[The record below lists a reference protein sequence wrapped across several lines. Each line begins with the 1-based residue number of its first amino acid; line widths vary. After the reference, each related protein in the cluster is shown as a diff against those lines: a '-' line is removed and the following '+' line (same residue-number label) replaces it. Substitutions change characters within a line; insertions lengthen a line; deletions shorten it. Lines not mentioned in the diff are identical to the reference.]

1 MRMQFRKHFRS
12 VRHLVARRLLDRER
26 KGASLASAPI
36 GPFAR
41 FIQRLMETPMAI
53 PEDLE
58 LESPVEGWII
68 EPKGYV
74 FVHTPA
80 KDSSL
85 LADAPC
91 ALVGAQLLFKEPFQ
105 SAADWRSKVL
115 AAGLTLT
122 FPSSETRN
130 AFLREIVPAY
140 AMTGE
145 LPDRQYI
152 LPLLLISVITYIVL
166 TGMAYLLPRY
176 LTKRIEDEGPVGFAL
191 MFGNVGF
198 MGYPV
203 VASIFGHEAIFYA
216 AVLNVVNTFA
226 VFTIGTMLI
235 TGKSEVEGSK
245 FQKKVLYSTPMLA
258 AYLTMAIVALRID
271 NIPAFISQPLTMI
284 GNITVPAALL
294 IVGSSMSH
302 LSPRAML
309 GNGTVYATTLFRLA
323 ILPIAIYYLCR
334 ALGFSEFVVNINTI
348 VIAMP
353 VATYGTILCLRH
365 GKDTT
370 FITEVT
376 FITTLISM
384 LTIPALV
391 MVFF

>member
-1 MRMQFRKHFRS
+1 MATVMITLFAIVVVGYAAGKLGYLGGTFDK
-12 VRHLVARRLLDRER
+12 RL
-26 KGASLASAPI
+26 
-36 GPFAR
+36 
-41 FIQRLMETPMAI
+41 
-53 PEDLE
+53 
-58 LESPVEGWII
+58 
-68 EPKGYV
+68 
-74 FVHTPA
+74 
-80 KDSSL
+80 
-85 LADAPC
+85 
-91 ALVGAQLLFKEPFQ
+91 
-105 SAADWRSKVL
+105 SKVVIDITCPAL
-115 AAGLTLT
+115 IL
-122 FPSSETRN
+122 SS
-130 AFLREIVPAY
+130 

-176 LTKRIEDEGPVGFAL
+176 LTKRIEDEGPIGFAL

>member
-1 MRMQFRKHFRS
+1 MATVMITLFAIVVVGYAAGKLGYLGGTFDK
-12 VRHLVARRLLDRER
+12 RL
-26 KGASLASAPI
+26 
-36 GPFAR
+36 
-41 FIQRLMETPMAI
+41 
-53 PEDLE
+53 
-58 LESPVEGWII
+58 
-68 EPKGYV
+68 
-74 FVHTPA
+74 
-80 KDSSL
+80 
-85 LADAPC
+85 
-91 ALVGAQLLFKEPFQ
+91 
-105 SAADWRSKVL
+105 SKVVIDITCPAL
-115 AAGLTLT
+115 IL
-122 FPSSETRN
+122 SS
-130 AFLREIVPAY
+130 

-376 FITTLISM
+376 FITPLISM